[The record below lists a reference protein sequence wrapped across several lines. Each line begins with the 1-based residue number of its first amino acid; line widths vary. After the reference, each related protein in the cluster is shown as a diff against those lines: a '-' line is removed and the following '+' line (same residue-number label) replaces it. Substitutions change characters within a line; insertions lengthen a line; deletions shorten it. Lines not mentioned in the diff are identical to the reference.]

1 MKNRIPALALAIGL
15 AAAVASPA
23 SAQFAFGR
31 SKFYSGQLVLN
42 GTTTITAFRQG
53 QWTNLG
59 GSNTTNPNYLVGKEG
74 GYVWNDYFMFMI
86 PDMAITSA
94 ALRLN
99 SGTVSGGPLEVSF
112 HDVSTSAET
121 LQSGGGGIA
130 TYEDLRSGVR
140 YGARVYNNSDTNT
153 WQDIELGG
161 AIFDLN
167 AAAGAEWSVGGTAM
181 PGEEISPP
189 RPIPPPD
196 VTATPEPASLVLLGT
211 GLLGILGITRSR
223 RA

>member
-1 MKNRIPALALAIGL
+1 MKPRNPALAIALVLAF
-15 AAAVASPA
+15 ATASPA

-42 GTTTITAFRQG
+42 GTTTITAFDQG

-59 GSNTTNPNYLVGKEG
+59 GSNPTNVNYLVGSEG
-74 GYVWNDYFMFMI
+74 GYVWNNFFMFMI

-94 ALRLN
+94 SLRLN
-99 SGTVSGGPLEVSF
+99 SATVSGGPLEVSF
-112 HDVSTSAET
+112 HDVSTSAAT

-153 WQDIELGG
+153 WQDIELAG

-189 RPIPPPD
+189 GPTSPPA
-196 VTATPEPASLVLLGT
+196 VTATPEPASLVLIGT
-211 GLLGILGITRSR
+211 GLLGVFGFKRRR